1 MRGCTKDTK
10 NGSDGWYSFQG
21 LSVNQRTVTK
31 KNKNAMGEN
40 LKYKN
45 KWCTHWKLF
54 SFFAESYEHFRSF
67 WYHKSMNAE
76 SAIKKLQIIAKEK
89 EVQMSERKRR

>member
-45 KWCTHWKLF
+45 K
-54 SFFAESYEHFRSF
+54 
-67 WYHKSMNAE
+67 
-76 SAIKKLQIIAKEK
+76 
-89 EVQMSERKRR
+89 